1 MVGEP
6 ATAMEPHVAD
16 MFDTESGHGLVCRVC
31 GSVVANAGDYPT
43 AHWDW
48 HEASNGA

>member
-16 MFDTESGHGLVCRVC
+16 MFDTESDHGLVCRVC
-31 GSVVANAGDYPT
+31 GSVVAAVGDYPT